1 MLHWPSVASR
11 YPRLGVARDPELD
24 RALKETRELL
34 GAAQTRSAAAHIR
47 ALALRGAESV
57 KEEADAVSEELRRFR
72 ERYQTIPRTRN
83 PSDFVLPE
91 DEIDPHD
98 PTPATD
104 ALRWAQGK
112 E

>member
-1 MLHWPSVASR
+1 MASR
-11 YPRLGVARDPELD
+11 YPRLGVPRDPELD
-24 RALKETRELL
+24 RALNETQELL
-34 GAAQTRSAAAHIR
+34 GAAETRSSAAHIR

-57 KEEADAVSEELRRFR
+57 KEETGAVSEELRRFR
-72 ERYQTIPRTRN
+72 EKYQTIPRARN
-83 PSDFVLPE
+83 PRDFVLPD
-91 DEIDPHD
+91 DEIDPDD